1 LQSNS
6 QNLVQLLSAI
16 TWSYKLH
23 IYHTMV
29 HNDFNTWKQQ
39 LFSFEAERDASNEK
53 LRKQAYQRKFDPVL
67 IHSQINQPTIH
78 IRLPFTYDLFAGG
91 FHVNVL
97 FPVFIIYLF
106 LFFFSAYIL
115 SLTLYATMFLLSLIT
130 LSLAPNFL

>member
-1 LQSNS
+1 
-6 QNLVQLLSAI
+6 
-16 TWSYKLH
+16 
-23 IYHTMV
+23 MV

-53 LRKQAYQRKFDPVL
+53 LRKQAYQRKYDPVL
-67 IHSQINQPTIH
+67 IHSQINQPMIH

-97 FPVFIIYLF
+97 FPVFIIYF
-106 LFFFSAYIL
+106 FFFFSAYIL

>member
-1 LQSNS
+1 
-6 QNLVQLLSAI
+6 
-16 TWSYKLH
+16 
-23 IYHTMV
+23 MV

-53 LRKQAYQRKFDPVL
+53 LRKQAYQRKYDPVL

-106 LFFFSAYIL
+106 YFFSVHT
-115 SLTLYATMFLLSLIT
+115 SC
-130 LSLAPNFL
+130 P